1 MAKNKEIKILGLK
14 LMEAEKNNH
23 AEDKKAQ
30 LLLQKKISALKCN
43 LSKMEAGKN
52 KIEEKLKQTEL
63 ELETERI
70 LGRKRKMKDKNSQN
84 KINELTSKLTRSI
97 ETLQLKIKDL
107 EKEKQ
112 QLEDSNVKLHKR
124 TTFKTQKRASSNR
137 RSSDGRL
144 SGNCNRNQHRR
155 DALVH
160 SNSNDALF
168 LKSKVTERIKQ
179 SKRDL
184 RD

>member
-1 MAKNKEIKILGLK
+1 MRKILKLEKLLIKSKNDISEVAKAKNKEIKMLSIK

-70 LGRKRKMKDKNSQN
+70 L
-84 KINELTSKLTRSI
+84 
-97 ETLQLKIKDL
+97 
-107 EKEKQ
+107 
-112 QLEDSNVKLHKR
+112 
-124 TTFKTQKRASSNR
+124 
-137 RSSDGRL
+137 
-144 SGNCNRNQHRR
+144 
-155 DALVH
+155 
-160 SNSNDALF
+160 
-168 LKSKVTERIKQ
+168 
-179 SKRDL
+179 
-184 RD
+184 